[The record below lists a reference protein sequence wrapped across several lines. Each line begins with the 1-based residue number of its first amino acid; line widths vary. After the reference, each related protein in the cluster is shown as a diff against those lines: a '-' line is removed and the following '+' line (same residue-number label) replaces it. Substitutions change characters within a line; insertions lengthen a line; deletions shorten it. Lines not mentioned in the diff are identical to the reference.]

1 MNIHEQIIAFLDG
14 ELHNET
20 QVAELLHVLAVAPE
34 KRHLLLDQVKLRRS
48 YATLG
53 AELTSPVAVDMAILQ
68 GLHTIDAGFPS
79 ASIPPPASP
88 ASGQIAG
95 AARFFRYHPMLMGS
109 VASLLLVIGGVIG
122 YLFAGGRGGAF
133 ATATAVGPA
142 VPQAASSAVSSPPSD
157 ATADDLV
164 VKGLRDSLAR
174 LQSRYGALMAASAS
188 GGRPAV
194 HRSAVRAA
202 TSADMETPVRM
213 RSDRQA
219 ADTVVLS
226 PRSSSVESTIALRS
240 VPADGGLLG
249 GSADPML
256 SRSPMQM
263 EGRPVTDRDL
273 AVVDRVWQIGLRS
286 NFRLSFPRVYGIEP
300 STNALTDR
308 EVVATRRFES
318 GDLGLRMPLR
328 LGVAVGGTQFSETF
342 RAVGNTSGTIAQTP
356 NFIYGRG
363 FIAPEIISSEN
374 WGGALELGGG
384 GTAVGP
390 FVTLGLGMEYR
401 AMDRISMDLGVS
413 SWLLW
418 TRLEQQSIM
427 STNLNAH
434 VGAAMWFS
442 FDEIFQ

>member
-14 ELHNET
+14 ELHDES

-53 AELTSPVAVDMAILQ
+53 GGLASPVAVDMAILQ
-68 GLHTIDAGFPS
+68 GLDTIDAGFPS
-79 ASIPPPASP
+79 APISPPTPAP
-88 ASGQIAG
+88 AQVMGV
-95 AARFFRYHPMLMGS
+95 ARFFRYHPMLVSS

-122 YLFAGGRGGAF
+122 YLFATGEKKGF
-133 ATATAVGPA
+133 ATASASGPT
-142 VPQAASSAVSSPPSD
+142 VPSAAASVGTPSPSD
-157 ATADDLV
+157 MVDDLV
-164 VKGLRDSLAR
+164 VKGLRDSLAL
-174 LQSRYGALMAASAS
+174 LQSRYGALMAPSVR
-188 GGRPAV
+188 RPMA
-194 HRSAVRAA
+194 HRSTISAA
-202 TSADMETPVRM
+202 TSADGVARM
-213 RSDRQA
+213 QPYRRA
-219 ADTVVLS
+219 ADTAMLS
-226 PRSSSVESTIALRS
+226 ATSSPIGTPIALRS
-240 VPADGGLLG
+240 VHPDGDLG
-249 GSADPML
+249 SSSDRISM
-256 SRSPMQM
+256 RSPSQM
-263 EGRPVTDRDL
+263 EGRPVTEEDL

-286 NFRLSFPRVYGIEP
+286 NFRLSFPRVYGIES

-318 GDLGLRMPLR
+318 GDLGLQMPLR

-342 RAVGNTSGTIAQTP
+342 RATGNTSGTIEQTP

-363 FIAPEIISSEN
+363 FIAPEIISSES
-374 WGGALELGGG
+374 WGGALELGAG
-384 GTAVGP
+384 GTVVGP
-390 FVTLGLGMEYR
+390 FVTLGLGLEYR
-401 AMDRISMDLGVS
+401 AMDRVSMDLGVS

-418 TRLEQQSIM
+418 TKLEQQSIM